1 MSTVTETL
9 KSPKKLHCAWTGGVG
24 AGGRP
29 PLKSVT
35 FLSEESKAGGGRNRG
50 DRAYTNERALGRT
63 RTSPRCRRTPAVPVP
78 PTAEPNGKESSLHT
92 CWRACGSSPVRCE
105 GGSTC
110 ELLGTRQ
117 ALAGNSFTQ
126 RSHARARLSSD
137 RGAGKAAG
145 LAV

>member
-24 AGGRP
+24 AGGRS

-35 FLSEESKAGGGRNRG
+35 FLSEESKAGGGKKSRG
-50 DRAYTNERALGRT
+50 PSLHKREGVGEDADKPSMPSDPCSTCATDGR
-63 RTSPRCRRTPAVPVP
+63 
-78 PTAEPNGKESSLHT
+78 PNGKESSLHP

-117 ALAGNSFTQ
+117 APAGNSFTQ
-126 RSHARARLSSD
+126 HSQARARLSSD

>member
-24 AGGRP
+24 AVGRP

-35 FLSEESKAGGGRNRG
+35 FLSEESKAGGGKKSRG
-50 DRAYTNERALGRT
+50 PSLHKREGVGEDADKP
-63 RTSPRCRRTPAVPVP
+63 SMPRTPAVPVP
-78 PTAEPNGKESSLHT
+78 PTAEPNGKESSLHP

-117 ALAGNSFTQ
+117 ALAGNGFTQ